1 MLTKYVF
8 PQHIASPSDIV
19 KKNMFYAVTVGASPG
34 VYTTSAEAET
44 AKGSHVLPLSIPCK
58 TLAAARAYMDIF
70 AGAVAVV
77 YTDGACKANGSK
89 AADSA
94 GVGVYWGHGDPR
106 NVARLVRGTPTN
118 NVAELE
124 AVEDAVDTIVGDRH
138 LASSKVV
145 IVTDSKYSIDV
156 LRTWYDG
163 FVRRGWK
170 TVGGET
176 VANQDLIRRIHAKLL
191 PTTVFAHIRGHR
203 DHLGNIAADALAV
216 AAVKTAAAA
225 AAARTAAAA
234 AAATEEAAEEAT
246 EEAAAA
252 AAVKSLKSSQ
262 KVSLKRQR
270 SRKSK

>member
-1 MLTKYVF
+1 
-8 PQHIASPSDIV
+8 
-19 KKNMFYAVTVGASPG
+19 MFYAVTVGASPG

-216 AAVKTAAAA
+216 AAVKTAAA
-225 AAARTAAAA
+225 RTA
-234 AAATEEAAEEAT
+234 TEEAT

-252 AAVKSLKSSQ
+252 AAVKSPKSSQ